1 MESTLMSTPTDP
13 TPERDVSQLRA
24 ELDELDA
31 RSLAFLARRRELV
44 REVVRAKSADGKAV
58 RDPLREEALLERLI
72 SLGREQGLDAHFVT
86 KVFGEIIADSVRL
99 QVEDLQQA
107 ASSSDPT
114 SGILRVAFQGGPGA
128 YSELAANN
136 HFATRS
142 ERLATQGFRSFADA
156 AREVEERRFDYAILP
171 IENTTTGSIIEVYD
185 LLRSTSL
192 TIVGELRLKIE
203 HCLIATEETPIE
215 RITRV
220 SSHPQAILQCSKF
233 LERLVDTEVDAFT
246 DTGLAVA
253 HIKELADPTHAAIAG
268 AAAAR
273 KSDLVI
279 LSREIANEAENYTRF
294 VIVARE
300 PEPLDPL
307 VPARTSLVISTGQKA
322 GSLVEALLVFR
333 DRGLPLSKLEN
344 RPIPGRPFEE
354 QFYIDFEG
362 AQGDAAVIAAL
373 EDLTRVTRYL
383 KVLGSYPRC
392 DHEPS
397 SPSARAVSELP
408 DTTPGPTESAQPS
421 APAVHTKVPSGWRLA
436 SREHKSEDTIIQIGS
451 HELGGDTPTL
461 IAGPCAVEYA
471 EQINSCARIVKEA
484 GAQILRGGV
493 FKPRTSPYSF
503 QGLGYEGLDLLVE
516 AGRTHGL
523 PIITEVLAPED
534 VEPVAA
540 RVDVLQIGARN
551 MQNFP
556 LLKKVGSVDRPVMLK
571 RGLMASIEELL
582 QAAEYILSH
591 GNQQVFLC
599 ERGIR
604 TFETATR
611 NTLDLGAIP
620 ILRKLTHLPVIVDP
634 SHAAG
639 RRDLVPP
646 LVRAASAIGAQG
658 VMVEIHP
665 KPEEALSDG
674 PQALRFPVFQEL
686 AREFFRE

>member
-1 MESTLMSTPTDP
+1 MSKPADP
-13 TPERDVSQLRA
+13 TPQRDVSQLRA

-31 RSLAFLARRRELV
+31 KSLEFLARRRELV
-44 REVVRAKSADGKAV
+44 REVVQAKSADGQAV
-58 RDPLREEALLERLI
+58 RDQGREGELLERLI
-72 SLGREQGLDAHFVT
+72 GLGRERGLDAHFVT
-86 KVFGEIIADSVRL
+86 KVFREIIADSVRL
-99 QVEDLQQA
+99 QVEDLQRA
-107 ASSSDPT
+107 ASPDA
-114 SGILRVAFQGGPGA
+114 SGGVIQVAFQGGAGA
-128 YSELAANN
+128 YSELAANA
-136 HFATRS
+136 HFANRP
-142 ERLATQGFRSFADA
+142 ERVSTSGFKTFAA
-156 AREVEERRFDYAILP
+156 AAQEVEEGRLDYAILP
-171 IENTTTGSIIEVYD
+171 IENTTSGSINDVYD

-192 TIVGELRLKIE
+192 TIVGEHRLKVE
-203 HCLIATEETPIE
+203 HCLIATEATPFNQL
-215 RITRV
+215 TRV

-233 LERLVDTEVDAFT
+233 LEGLVGAELDAYT
-246 DTGLAVA
+246 DTALAVE
-253 HIKELADPTHAAIAG
+253 HIKELGDPTHAAIASEE
-268 AAAAR
+268 AAR
-273 KSDLVI
+273 RNDLVI
-279 LSREIANEAENYTRF
+279 LSREIANEEENYTRF
-294 VIVARE
+294 VVVARE

-307 VPARTSLVISTGQKA
+307 VPARTSLVMSTGQKA

-333 DRGLPLSKLEN
+333 DRGLALSKLES

-354 QFYIDFEG
+354 QFYVDFEG
-362 AQGDAAVIAAL
+362 AQGDEAVMGAL

-392 DHEPS
+392 DHEHT
-397 SPSARAVSELP
+397 SPSPRVMSEAP
-408 DTTPGPTESAQPS
+408 AAPAEQQPVAKEAK
-421 APAVHTKVPSGWRLA
+421 APAVISKNVSGWRLA
-436 SREHKSEDTIIQIGS
+436 SREHKAEDTIIQVGS
-451 HELGGDTPTL
+451 HELGGETPTL
-461 IAGPCAVEYA
+461 IAGPCAVESA
-471 EQINSCARIVKEA
+471 EQINTCARIVKEA

-516 AGRTHGL
+516 AGRAHDL
-523 PIITEVLAPED
+523 PVVTEVLAPED

-540 RVDVLQIGARN
+540 RADVLQIGARN
-551 MQNFP
+551 MQNFT

-571 RGLMASIEELL
+571 RGLMASIDELL

-620 ILRKLTHLPVIVDP
+620 VLRELTHLPVICDP

-646 LVRAASAIGAQG
+646 LVRAAGAIGAQG
-658 VMVEIHP
+658 IMVEIHP

-674 PQALRFPVFQEL
+674 PQALRFPVFQDL
-686 AREFFRE
+686 AREFFQG

>member
-1 MESTLMSTPTDP
+1 MSAPPDP
-13 TPERDVSQLRA
+13 TPQRDVSQLRA

-31 RSLAFLARRRELV
+31 RSLELLARRRELV
-44 REVVRAKSADGKAV
+44 REVVRTKSADGKDV
-58 RDPLREEALLERLI
+58 RDPLREEELLERLI
-72 SLGREQGLDAHFVT
+72 GLGREQGLDAHFVT
-86 KVFGEIIADSVRL
+86 KVFREIIADSVRL
-99 QVEDLQQA
+99 QVEDLQRA
-107 ASSSDPT
+107 AAPD
-114 SGILRVAFQGGPGA
+114 GAENGVFRVAYQGGAGA
-128 YSELAANN
+128 YSELAAKA
-136 HFATRS
+136 HFSRRT
-142 ERLATQGFRSFADA
+142 ERLASKGFQSFAEA
-156 AREVEERRFDYAILP
+156 AQEVEEGRFDYAILP
-171 IENTTTGSIIEVYD
+171 IENTTTGSINEVYD

-192 TIVGELRLKIE
+192 SIVGEHRLKIE
-203 HCLIATEETPIE
+203 HCLISTKETPIE
-215 RITRV
+215 QITRI
-220 SSHPQAILQCSKF
+220 SSHPQAILQCSDF
-233 LERLVDTEVDAFT
+233 LARLVDTEIDAYS
-246 DTGLAVA
+246 DTALAVE
-253 HIKELADPTHAAIAG
+253 HIKGLDDPTHAAIAS

-273 KSDLVI
+273 SNDLVI
-279 LSREIANEAENYTRF
+279 LSRDIANEAENYTRF
-294 VIVARE
+294 VVVARE

-307 VPARTSLVISTGQKA
+307 VPARTSLVMSTGQKA

-333 DRGLPLSKLEN
+333 DRGLALSKLEN

-354 QFYIDFEG
+354 QFYVDFEG
-362 AQGDAAVIAAL
+362 AQSDAAVLGAL

-397 SPSARAVSELP
+397 SPSARVVSELP
-408 DTTPGPTESAQPS
+408 SPTPELVSAEEMETPT
-421 APAVHTKVPSGWRLA
+421 PAVVSKNSSGWRLA
-436 SREHKSEDTIIQIGS
+436 SREHKANDTVIQVGDHVI
-451 HELGGDTPTL
+451 GGDIPTL
-461 IAGPCAVEYA
+461 IAGPCAVESA
-471 EQINSCARIVKEA
+471 EQINICARIVKEA

-516 AGRTHGL
+516 AGRAHDL

-540 RVDVLQIGARN
+540 RADVLQIGARN

-556 LLKKVGSVDRPVMLK
+556 LLKKVGTVDRPVMLK

-620 ILRKLTHLPVIVDP
+620 ILRNLTHLPVLVDP

-658 VMVEIHP
+658 IMVEIHP
-665 KPEEALSDG
+665 NPEEALSDG

-686 AREFFRE
+686 AREFFQT

>member
-1 MESTLMSTPTDP
+1 MSTTPDP
-13 TPERDVSQLRA
+13 TPERDISKLRA

-31 RSLAFLARRRELV
+31 RSLEFLARRRELV
-44 REVVRAKSADGKAV
+44 REIVRTKSADGKAV
-58 RDPLREEALLERLI
+58 RDPLREEELLERLI

-107 ASSSDPT
+107 AASSDPA
-114 SGILRVAFQGGPGA
+114 SGVLRVAYQGGPGA
-128 YSELAANN
+128 YSELAANA
-136 HFATRS
+136 HFATRT
-142 ERLATQGFRSFADA
+142 ERLATQGFHTFADA

-171 IENTTTGSIIEVYD
+171 IENTTTGSINEVYD

-192 TIVGELRLKIE
+192 TIVGEWRLKIE
-203 HCLIATEETPIE
+203 HCLIATEETSIE
-215 RITRV
+215 RITRI
-220 SSHPQAILQCSKF
+220 SSHPQAILQCSSF
-233 LERLVDTEVDAFT
+233 LERLVDTEIDAFT

-253 HIKELADPTHAAIAG
+253 HIKELGDPTHAAIAS
-268 AAAAR
+268 ASAAR

-279 LSREIANEAENYTRF
+279 LSQEIANEPENYTRF
-294 VIVARE
+294 VVVARE

-307 VPARTSLVISTGQKA
+307 VPARTSLVMSTGQKA

-354 QFYIDFEG
+354 QFYVDFEG
-362 AQGDAAVIAAL
+362 ALGDAAVIGAL

-392 DHEPS
+392 DHEPT
-397 SPSARAVSELP
+397 SPSARAVSDFTDAMP
-408 DTTPGPTESAQPS
+408 DPDPTESAKPS
-421 APAVHTKVPSGWRLA
+421 APAIHTKPPTGWRLA
-436 SREHKSEDTIIQIGS
+436 SREHKAEDTTIHIGD

-461 IAGPCAVEYA
+461 IAGPCAVESA
-471 EQINSCARIVKEA
+471 EQIDICARVVKEA

-516 AGRTHGL
+516 AGRAHAL
-523 PIITEVLAPED
+523 PVITEVLAPED

-540 RVDVLQIGARN
+540 RVDILQIGARN

-556 LLKKVGSVDRPVMLK
+556 LLKKIGSVDRPVMLK

-620 ILRKLTHLPVIVDP
+620 ILRMLTHLPVIVDP

>member
-1 MESTLMSTPTDP
+1 MSKPADP
-13 TPERDVSQLRA
+13 TPQRDVSQLRA

-31 RSLAFLARRRELV
+31 KSLEFLARRRELV
-44 REVVRAKSADGKAV
+44 REVVQAKSADGQAV
-58 RDPLREEALLERLI
+58 RDQGREGELLERLI
-72 SLGREQGLDAHFVT
+72 GLGRERGLDAHFVT
-86 KVFGEIIADSVRL
+86 KVFREIIADSVRL
-99 QVEDLQQA
+99 QVEDLQRA
-107 ASSSDPT
+107 ASPDT
-114 SGILRVAFQGGPGA
+114 SGGVIQVAFQGGAGA
-128 YSELAANN
+128 YSELAANA
-136 HFATRS
+136 HFANRP
-142 ERLATQGFRSFADA
+142 ERVSTSGFKTFAA
-156 AREVEERRFDYAILP
+156 AAQEVEEGRLDYAILP
-171 IENTTTGSIIEVYD
+171 IENTTSGSINDVYD

-192 TIVGELRLKIE
+192 TIVGEHRLKVE
-203 HCLIATEETPIE
+203 HCLIATEATPFNQL
-215 RITRV
+215 TRV

-233 LERLVDTEVDAFT
+233 LESLVGAELDAYT
-246 DTGLAVA
+246 DTALAVE
-253 HIKELADPTHAAIAG
+253 HIKELGDPSHAAIASEE
-268 AAAAR
+268 AAR
-273 KSDLVI
+273 RNDLVI
-279 LSREIANEAENYTRF
+279 LSREIANEEENYTRF
-294 VIVARE
+294 VVVARE

-307 VPARTSLVISTGQKA
+307 VPARTSLVMSTGQKA

-333 DRGLPLSKLEN
+333 DRGLALSKLES

-354 QFYIDFEG
+354 QFYVDFEG
-362 AQGDAAVIAAL
+362 AQGDEAVMGAL

-392 DHEPS
+392 DHEHT
-397 SPSARAVSELP
+397 SPSPRVMSEAP
-408 DTTPGPTESAQPS
+408 AAPAEQQPVAKEAK
-421 APAVHTKVPSGWRLA
+421 APAVISKNVSGWRLA
-436 SREHKSEDTIIQIGS
+436 SREHKAEDTIIQVGS
-451 HELGGDTPTL
+451 HELGGETPTL
-461 IAGPCAVEYA
+461 IAGPRAVESA
-471 EQINSCARIVKEA
+471 EQINTCARIVKEA

-516 AGRTHGL
+516 AGRAHGL
-523 PIITEVLAPED
+523 PVVTEVLAPED

-540 RVDVLQIGARN
+540 RADVLQIGARN
-551 MQNFP
+551 MQNFT

-571 RGLMASIEELL
+571 RGLMASIDELL

-620 ILRKLTHLPVIVDP
+620 VLRELTHLPVICDP

-646 LVRAASAIGAQG
+646 LVRAAGAIGAQG
-658 VMVEIHP
+658 IMVEIHP

-674 PQALRFPVFQEL
+674 PQALRFPVFQDL
-686 AREFFRE
+686 AREFFQG

>member
-1 MESTLMSTPTDP
+1 MSEPLDP
-13 TPERDVSQLRA
+13 TPNRDVSQLRA

-31 RSLAFLARRRELV
+31 RSLEFLARRRELV
-44 REVVRAKSADGKAV
+44 REVVQAKSADGKAV
-58 RDPLREEALLERLI
+58 RDPHREEELLERLI
-72 SLGREQGLDAHFVT
+72 GLGREQGLDAHFVT
-86 KVFGEIIADSVRL
+86 KVFREIIADSVRL
-99 QVEDLQQA
+99 QVEDLQRA
-107 ASSSDPT
+107 ALPDNA
-114 SGILRVAFQGGPGA
+114 GGVIQVAFQGGVGA
-128 YSELAANN
+128 YSELAANA
-136 HFATRS
+136 HFSTRV
-142 ERLATQGFRSFADA
+142 ERVSTKGFKTFAEA
-156 AREVEERRFDYAILP
+156 AREVEEGRFDYAILP
-171 IENTTTGSIIEVYD
+171 IENTTSGSINDVYD

-192 TIVGELRLKIE
+192 TIVGEHRLKVE
-203 HCLIATEETPIE
+203 HCLIATEETPLNQ
-215 RITRV
+215 ITRV
-220 SSHPQAILQCSKF
+220 SSHPQAILQCSNF
-233 LERLVDTEVDAFT
+233 LEGLVGAELDAYT
-246 DTGLAVA
+246 DTALAVE
-253 HIKELADPTHAAIAG
+253 HIKELGDPTHAAIAS

-273 KSDLVI
+273 CNDLTI
-279 LSREIANEAENYTRF
+279 LSREITNEEENYTRF
-294 VIVARE
+294 VVIARE
-300 PEPLDPL
+300 TEPLDPL
-307 VPARTSLVISTGQKA
+307 VPARTSLVMSTGQKA

-333 DRGLPLSKLEN
+333 DRGLALSKLEN

-354 QFYIDFEG
+354 QFYVDFEG
-362 AQGDAAVIAAL
+362 AQGDAAVLGAL

-392 DHEPS
+392 DHEPTN
-397 SPSARAVSELP
+397 PSARAVSEVSAP
-408 DTTPGPTESAQPS
+408 SSEVAPTEEQVE
-421 APAVHTKVPSGWRLA
+421 APAVISKNSSGWRLA
-436 SREHKSEDTIIQIGS
+436 SREHKSNDTIIQVGS

-461 IAGPCAVEYA
+461 IAGPCAVESA
-471 EQINSCARIVKEA
+471 EQINTCARIVKEA
-484 GAQILRGGV
+484 GAQVLRGGV

-516 AGRTHGL
+516 AGRAHDL
-523 PIITEVLAPED
+523 PVVTEVLAPED

-540 RVDVLQIGARN
+540 RADVLQIGARN
-551 MQNFP
+551 MQNFT
-556 LLKKVGSVDRPVMLK
+556 LLKKVGAVDRPVMLK

-620 ILRKLTHLPVIVDP
+620 VLRELTHLPVICDP

-646 LVRAASAIGAQG
+646 LVRAAGAIGAQG

-674 PQALRFPVFQEL
+674 PQALRFPVFRKLAQEY
-686 AREFFRE
+686 FQS